1 MGDVAAH
8 AGVSKALVHYHF
20 HDKDTLLR
28 ALVED
33 VGRDVL
39 SREREAMMR
48 MTDAHALD
56 AYWTW
61 LSGELARG
69 DVRILVSLAEYA
81 SDPVRVASRDVAGQR
96 RTLIGE
102 HAAAVFGRLGLT
114 PRIPAAL
121 IGETL
126 LAFLDGLAAAHA
138 LEPERD
144 PRPAFDVL
152 WLALLTLVE

>member
-1 MGDVAAH
+1 MGDVASH

-39 SREREAMMR
+39 SSEREAMTR
-48 MTDAHALD
+48 TTDAHALD

-61 LSGELARG
+61 LSAELARG
-69 DVRILVSLAEYA
+69 DVRILVSLAEYG
-81 SDPVRVASRDVAGQR
+81 SETVRAASRDVAAQR
-96 RTLIGE
+96 RALIAE
-102 HAAAVFGRLGLT
+102 HAAAIFARLGLT

-121 IGETL
+121 IGDTL
-126 LAFLDGLAAAHA
+126 LAFLDGLAVAHA
-138 LEPERD
+138 LEPEHD